1 MKEKKKDSERTTCSL
16 WINLLQSCSNFSGQ
30 KIALLHCIRQHTI
43 NYASG
48 PYVHKLDCKRKGLC
62 ALTCAWIQGCT
73 DVRENGHMHHFCS
86 CILIYMHGYSTLY
99 VWVMFFFNC
108 SIYIILQWMNLT
120 YVHIEIYRNLASA

>member
-16 WINLLQSCSNFSGQ
+16 WINLLQSCSNLSGQ

-48 PYVHKLDCKRKGLC
+48 PYVRKLDCKRKGLR

-73 DVRENGHMHHFCS
+73 DVRENGHMHYFCS
-86 CILIYMHGYSTLY
+86 CILIYMHGYSICVGY
-99 VWVMFFFNC
+99 VFFKLFY
-108 SIYIILQWMNLT
+108 IYNIAVDESNLCP
-120 YVHIEIYRNLASA
+120 H